1 MIIPLTV
8 DSVRGK
14 LLLTKLKIMLVV
26 RLISV
31 KKLYYNIREGER
43 VKAPREGNYGCRF
56 IIDPELAK
64 GNRIITM
71 SGL

>member
-31 KKLYYNIREGER
+31 KKLY
-43 VKAPREGNYGCRF
+43 
-56 IIDPELAK
+56 L
-64 GNRIITM
+64 
-71 SGL
+71 

>member
-14 LLLTKLKIMLVV
+14 LLLIKLKIMLVV

-31 KKLYYNIREGER
+31 KKLY
-43 VKAPREGNYGCRF
+43 
-56 IIDPELAK
+56 L
-64 GNRIITM
+64 
-71 SGL
+71 